1 MQYISFMD
9 NSKKALKIK
18 RTSLSQEVYQHL
30 QQQIITLELAPGEKL
45 NDLEL
50 AEQFGVSRT
59 PVREAL
65 KKLEEEGLVVSKPG
79 ARTNVTALD
88 VMQARETFP
97 IVATLHGLASRL
109 AMAHITQAMVVKLR
123 AVNAEFRTAVE
134 RGDALEAMRC
144 DDAFHHVFLEA
155 SQNQQLIDTL
165 NRLTPLIRRLE
176 YAQFRQHGHDSLAD
190 HEAILAACDQRD
202 PEALVRTTEQ
212 NWNGLGRHLIAA
224 LEEETTCDPS

>member
-65 KKLEEEGLVVSKPG
+65 KKLEEEGLVVFKPG
-79 ARTNVTALD
+79 SRTNVTALD
-88 VMQARETFP
+88 VVQARETFP

-109 AMAHITQAMVVKLR
+109 AFPHIIAGDVSDVTGAKYR
-123 AVNAEFRTAVE
+123 ISDGNRSGGCP
-134 RGDALEAMRC
+134 RGDAM
-144 DDAFHHVFLEA
+144 
-155 SQNQQLIDTL
+155 
-165 NRLTPLIRRLE
+165 
-176 YAQFRQHGHDSLAD
+176 
-190 HEAILAACDQRD
+190 
-202 PEALVRTTEQ
+202 
-212 NWNGLGRHLIAA
+212 
-224 LEEETTCDPS
+224 